1 MALNFFKQK
10 YNDEVL
16 AKAARSEH
24 GLARMAHLNV
34 LVESLNQH
42 VSDFEASVGSTDT
55 ALLLGR
61 DHVDNAAAIASG
73 LDPGDLYHTSGVLK
87 IVM

>member
-34 LVESLNQH
+34 LVEAVNQNYA
-42 VSDFEASVGSTDT
+42 DFEASVGSTDI

-61 DHVDNAAAIASG
+61 DHADNGAAVAAG
-73 LDPGDLYHTSGVLK
+73 LETGDLYHTSGVLK